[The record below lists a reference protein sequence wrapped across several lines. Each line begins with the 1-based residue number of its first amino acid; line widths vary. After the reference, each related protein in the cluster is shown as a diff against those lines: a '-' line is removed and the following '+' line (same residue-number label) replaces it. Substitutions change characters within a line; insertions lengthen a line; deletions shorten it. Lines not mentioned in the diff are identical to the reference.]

1 MERTP
6 TRRGLAALSVAAGL
20 LAASAASAHPHM
32 WIDARAVIDLD
43 ADKRITA
50 VRQVWRFDE
59 MFGAYATQGLKR
71 GKDGSLSADTRAGMA
86 RDWMKALGE
95 PISHYF
101 TRVSVDGKSAAF
113 AAPRDARVDWDAKA
127 GRLSLA
133 FTLPLAEPMALGADG
148 AQIDIY
154 DPTYF
159 VAYAFD
165 ERTRSRWAGR
175 RPRPATGPTASPG
188 TGLEDHAA
196 VGRDSGRPGRA
207 AGRTVRH
214 HQGPDA
220 SHRGPLPVMRP
231 AGTLRAWSP
240 VLALALAALL
250 AWAGPAWSQ
259 STHPFGVPE
268 SGGGMAGPGWL
279 AGFFGQVSAWQTH
292 FTVS

>member
-113 AAPRDARVDWDAKA
+113 RRAARCARGLGREGRPSVA
-127 GRLSLA
+127 GSRCRWPSPWRWA
-133 FTLPLAEPMALGADG
+133 RTARRSTSMTRPISSPMRS
-148 AQIDIY
+148 
-154 DPTYF
+154 TK
-159 VAYAFD
+159 
-165 ERTRSRWAGR
+165 RTRSRWAGR
-175 RPRPATGPTASPG
+175 RPRPATGPTASPELDWK
-188 TGLEDHAA
+188 TMQQLAA
-196 VGRDSGRPGRA
+196 IPAD
-207 AGRTVRH
+207 
-214 HQGPDA
+214 PDA
-220 SHRGPLPVMRP
+220 LPEELFAIKGLTHRIEVRCP
-231 AGTLRAWSP
+231 
-240 VLALALAALL
+240 
-250 AWAGPAWSQ
+250 
-259 STHPFGVPE
+259 
-268 SGGGMAGPGWL
+268 
-279 AGFFGQVSAWQTH
+279 
-292 FTVS
+292 

>member
-101 TRVSVDGKSAAF
+101 TRVSVDGKSAVF

-165 ERTRSRWAGR
+165 EKDAVTLGGPQAAACNRAYRKPKELDWNTMQQLAAI
-175 RPRPATGPTASPG
+175 PA
-188 TGLEDHAA
+188 D
-196 VGRDSGRPGRA
+196 
-207 AGRTVRH
+207 
-214 HQGPDA
+214 PDA
-220 SHRGPLPVMRP
+220 LPEELFAITKGLTHRIEVRCP
-231 AGTLRAWSP
+231 
-240 VLALALAALL
+240 
-250 AWAGPAWSQ
+250 
-259 STHPFGVPE
+259 
-268 SGGGMAGPGWL
+268 
-279 AGFFGQVSAWQTH
+279 
-292 FTVS
+292 

>member
-113 AAPRDARVDWDAKA
+113 AARAMRAWT
-127 GRLSLA
+127 G
-133 FTLPLAEPMALGADG
+133 T
-148 AQIDIY
+148 
-154 DPTYF
+154 
-159 VAYAFD
+159 
-165 ERTRSRWAGR
+165 R
-175 RPRPATGPTASPG
+175 RPAVCRW
-188 TGLEDHAA
+188 LHA
-196 VGRDSGRPGRA
+196 A
-207 AGRTVRH
+207 AGRAHGAGRGRRADRH
-214 HQGPDA
+214 
-220 SHRGPLPVMRP
+220 L
-231 AGTLRAWSP
+231 
-240 VLALALAALL
+240 
-250 AWAGPAWSQ
+250 
-259 STHPFGVPE
+259 
-268 SGGGMAGPGWL
+268 
-279 AGFFGQVSAWQTH
+279 
-292 FTVS
+292 

>member
-113 AAPRDARVDWDAKA
+113 RRAARCARGL
-127 GRLSLA
+127 GR
-133 FTLPLAEPMALGADG
+133 E
-148 AQIDIY
+148 
-154 DPTYF
+154 
-159 VAYAFD
+159 
-165 ERTRSRWAGR
+165 
-175 RPRPATGPTASPG
+175 
-188 TGLEDHAA
+188 
-196 VGRDSGRPGRA
+196 GRPSVAGLHAA
-207 AGRTVRH
+207 AGRAHGAGRGRRADRH
-214 HQGPDA
+214 
-220 SHRGPLPVMRP
+220 L
-231 AGTLRAWSP
+231 
-240 VLALALAALL
+240 
-250 AWAGPAWSQ
+250 
-259 STHPFGVPE
+259 
-268 SGGGMAGPGWL
+268 
-279 AGFFGQVSAWQTH
+279 
-292 FTVS
+292 